1 MILNH
6 PPMKS
11 DEEFYENYMTGSH
24 FLSSGFDDFMREFVS
39 LPKDRVVAYDAIED
53 TVAAITEFV
62 SVGMHAMNRLLTLAH
77 SKRDRIAVIGD
88 GSLAFVVADIINYTL
103 PEAEIVVIGRH

>member
-1 MILNH
+1 MF
-6 PPMKS
+6 P
-11 DEEFYENYMTGSH
+11 
-24 FLSSGFDDFMREFVS
+24 

-62 SVGMHAMNRLLTLAH
+62 SVGMHAMNRLLTPAH

-88 GSLAFVVADIINYTL
+88 GSLAFVGCQYYQLYFARSKRL
-103 PEAEIVVIGRH
+103 WLLVVIGKKLELFSFAQRMLYY

>member
-1 MILNH
+1 
-6 PPMKS
+6 
-11 DEEFYENYMTGSH
+11 
-24 FLSSGFDDFMREFVS
+24 MREFVS

-88 GSLAFVVADIINYTL
+88 GSLAFVVANIINYTL
-103 PEAEIVVIGRH
+103 PEAEIVVIWSSLGKIGTFLFCQRMLYY